1 MPMSV
6 LCVKDSFPLGQE
18 LVKAGLDTVRVKGGP
33 SESPS
38 GVASLHIC
46 NLPCSLTDEVPGR
59 GERGLARKVFL

>member
-1 MPMSV
+1 MAV
-6 LCVKDSFPLGQE
+6 
-18 LVKAGLDTVRVKGGP
+18 VKAGLDTVRVKGGP

-38 GVASLHIC
+38 GAASLHIC